1 MQEDDIIGQK
11 RFRENLC
18 LVIFL
23 CGQLSLLSAG
33 KQTGQKVRVTPS
45 AKAPRVFYIF
55 SPFLNL
61 LMSLYFSVTICSY
74 IFLFDFNRNF
84 ETNK

>member
-11 RFRENLC
+11 RSRENLC
-18 LVIFL
+18 PVIFL

-45 AKAPRVFYIF
+45 AKAPRVFSIF
-55 SPFLNL
+55 FPLSEPSNESVFFCYHL
-61 LMSLYFSVTICSY
+61 LLYFP
-74 IFLFDFNRNF
+74 L
-84 ETNK
+84 